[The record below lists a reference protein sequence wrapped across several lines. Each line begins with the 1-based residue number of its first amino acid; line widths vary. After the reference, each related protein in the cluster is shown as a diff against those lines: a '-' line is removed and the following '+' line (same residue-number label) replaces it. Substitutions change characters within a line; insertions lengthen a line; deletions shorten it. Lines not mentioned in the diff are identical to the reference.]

1 MTLTKQFFSP
11 KRVVTL
17 GSKGFIAGAFLDRL
31 RREGVDVCGL
41 GSGEV
46 DLTKP
51 ESVDFLKGRIQD
63 EDTVVMFSALTPDKG
78 RDLKSYEANMKM
90 ATHLAAAIEKVPP
103 AHLIYI
109 SSDAVYP
116 STGSMMTEESA
127 CDATDLYALMH
138 LSREKILG
146 FTMRNLK
153 KPYTILR
160 PCAVYG
166 TGDTHQGYGPNR
178 FVRSA
183 LESGKI
189 PLFGVGAEIRDHVWI
204 KDVIEW
210 IWLSAL
216 KRQEGVI
223 NLVSGRGLSF
233 KEVAKIIAK
242 NCGSPIEIETSEQK
256 AAVFHR
262 EFDDRARRESF
273 PERISTPFETAIV
286 QMIQQQKEKR

>member
-1 MTLTKQFFSP
+1 MALTKQFFLP

-17 GSKGFIAGAFLDRL
+17 GSKGFLAAKFVERV
-31 RREGVDVCGL
+31 RSEEVDILAL
-41 GSGEV
+41 GSAEV

-51 ESVDFLKGRIQD
+51 ESVDFLRGRIQD

-78 RDLKSYEANMKM
+78 RDLKTYEANMKM
-90 ATHLAAAIEKVPP
+90 AMHFSSVIEKTPP
-103 AHLIYI
+103 AHLMYI

-116 STGSMMTEESA
+116 STGSTMTEASA

-138 LSREKILG
+138 LGREKILG
-146 FTMRNLK
+146 FAMQNLK
-153 KPYTILR
+153 RPYTILR

-166 TGDTHQGYGPNR
+166 IGDTHQGYGPNR

-204 KDVIEW
+204 EDVIEW

-216 KRQEGVI
+216 KRSDGII

-233 KEVAKIIAK
+233 EEVAKIISE
-242 NCGSPIEIETSEQK
+242 NCGSSIEIATSEQK
-256 AAVFHR
+256 SPVFHR
-262 EFDDRARRESF
+262 EFDDRGTREAF
-273 PERISTPFETAIV
+273 PERMSTPFETAIV
-286 QMIQQQKEKR
+286 QMIQQQKEKK